1 MNEAETVSRIVA
13 LEVRVAHQDRVI
25 EDLNTLVTEQW
36 KQIDALAKQVER
48 MTDRLQRVE
57 ENAPSSDAPEPPPP
71 HY

>member
-1 MNEAETVSRIVA
+1 MNEAETASRIVA

-57 ENAPSSDAPEPPPP
+57 ENSPSSDAPEPPPP

>member
-1 MNEAETVSRIVA
+1 MNEAETASRIVA